1 MQWRQSVRIKIR
13 QEHSVTNSYRTN
25 VLIKFNHFKK
35 KELTQLK
42 TKQLKLFY
50 YFSQHTCTNQ
60 SWRATVEV
68 HYDIFVFCDSYKTYL
83 HIKGA
88 ERNANIMEKQ
98 GR

>member
-1 MQWRQSVRIKIR
+1 M
-13 QEHSVTNSYRTN
+13 
-25 VLIKFNHFKK
+25 K
-35 KELTQLK
+35 KELTQPK

-50 YFSQHTCTNQ
+50 FIQHTCTNQ

-68 HYDIFVFCDSYKTYL
+68 HCDSYKTYL

-98 GR
+98 GRY

>member
-1 MQWRQSVRIKIR
+1 M
-13 QEHSVTNSYRTN
+13 
-25 VLIKFNHFKK
+25 K
-35 KELTQLK
+35 KELTQPK

-50 YFSQHTCTNQ
+50 FIQHTCTNQ

-98 GR
+98 GRY